1 MKTTFANPAL
11 LALCLCASVPMCL
24 LPTTTASAGE
34 VQFAAK
40 PAAAKAGDGA
50 KITFAVSAPTDVE
63 VAVLAADG
71 KVVRHLAAGVLGG
84 EKPPPEPLKAGLS
97 QALEWDGKTDLGKAA
112 EGGPF
117 KFRVRAGTGVKF
129 GRLIGATPYNLGNV
143 SAALADED
151 GNLYVLAGGGQ
162 LNQGSMILRVFDKEG
177 LYLREVVPFPATIAD
192 GEMKGVAAFDEERGT
207 WQPRQRSNLNPDFY
221 NGTKTPL
228 SLVSVSKEGG
238 VVLKD
243 LRTVG
248 PSART
253 IVLETSGAVRGFKAP
268 ANMPPAKPG
277 DIAVVQ
283 KAGKVGKGDLPIDW
297 TRLVVDAERDEVY
310 VNDGCSLFWRFKGET
325 GEGGLLKRDGRP
337 FGATDLAFGY
347 DGLIYARTGRGAAD
361 GCDYSGPFERFDRDL
376 KPAPFAGGTHVLSPY
391 IYSRYGIGYAE
402 RGIGVGPDG
411 KSYLCFMY
419 KWVAYGIAG
428 FDAEGKPMKG
438 KYLEGVF
445 PGGGKYPPELK
456 SAIIG
461 PVPQG
466 NAGIRVDLKGNI
478 YVGMLY
484 LPKDFIVPKG
494 QDKMVWS
501 FMVGGVGKFGPEGG
515 RVKGDE
521 GMMRGNEA
529 EGLLDFYPGY
539 GPFSSA
545 GFTSNPCCVCRAPR
559 FDLDRYGRVV
569 MPNGVSC
576 SVRLV
581 DNAGNLIVEFGKYGN
596 FDSQY
601 VPPDAKDAKPL
612 IPTPEIP
619 LGWATGAGFGPDRLY
634 VLDSYAKRVVRA
646 DLTWKAQET
655 CELK

>member
-1 MKTTFANPAL
+1 MRTATTVLSVLVVSAL
-11 LALCLCASVPMCL
+11 AY
-24 LPTTTASAGE
+24 AGE
-34 VQFAAK
+34 EVKFADK
-40 PAAAKAGDGA
+40 PVVSKKGEAVSVK
-50 KITFAVSAPTDVE
+50 FAVSAPTDVE

-71 KVVRHLAAGVLGG
+71 KIVRHLAAGVLGG
-84 EKPPPEPLKAGLS
+84 ENQPPEPLKPGLA
-97 QALEWDGKTDLGKAA
+97 QTLEWDGKTDLGKPA

-117 KFRVRAGTGVKF
+117 KVRVRAGTGVKLGKF
-129 GRLIGATPYNLGNV
+129 IGANPYNFGNV
-143 SAALADED
+143 STAQTDED
-151 GNLYVLAGGGQ
+151 GNIYVYAGGGQ
-162 LNQGSMILRVFDKEG
+162 LNQGQMSLRVFDKEG
-177 LYLREVVPFPATIAD
+177 RYLREVIPFPADLPDDA
-192 GEMKGVAAFDEERGT
+192 MKGVAMYDDDRKT

-221 NGTKTPL
+221 NGTKTAL

-238 VVLKD
+238 IILKD

-253 IVLETSGAVRGFKAP
+253 IVLELNGAVRAYKAP
-268 ANMPPAKPG
+268 AAIPPARPG
-277 DIAVVQ
+277 DIAVVHA
-283 KAGKVGKGDLPIDW
+283 KGKLAKSELPLDW
-297 TRLVVDAERDEVY
+297 SRLVTDYERDEVY
-310 VNDGCSLFWRFKGET
+310 VNDGCSLFWRWSGET
-325 GEGGLLKRDGRP
+325 GEGGALKRDGRP

-347 DGLIYARTGRGAAD
+347 DGLIYARTGRGVAD

-376 KPAPFAGGTHVLSPY
+376 KPAPFPSGTHVLSPY

-411 KSYLCFMY
+411 KSYISFMY

-428 FDAEGKPMKG
+428 FGADGKPLKG

-456 SAIIG
+456 GAVIG

-484 LPKDFIVPKG
+484 LPKGFTVPKG
-494 QDKMVWS
+494 QDKMVWQY
-501 FMVGGVGKFGPEGG
+501 MVGGVGKFGPEGG
-515 RVKGDE
+515 FVKGDE
-521 GMMRGNEA
+521 GMMRGSEA
-529 EGLLDFYPGY
+529 EGLLAFYPGY

-545 GFTSNPCCVCRAPR
+545 GFTSNPCCVCRASR
-559 FDLDRYGRVV
+559 FDLDCWGRVV
-569 MPNGVSC
+569 MPNGVSN

-601 VPPDAKDAKPL
+601 VPPDAKDAKP
-612 IPTPEIP
+612 IVAVPEIP
-619 LGWATGAGFGPDRLY
+619 MAWPTGAGFGKDRLY
-634 VLDSYAKRVVRA
+634 VLDSYAKRVARI
-646 DLTWKAQET
+646 DLKFATQET
-655 CELK
+655 IEVK